1 MKTLSS
7 SLLRRLW
14 LAAILPVSCFGQG
27 QLSCERVETAVSVRS
42 EGLAEL
48 VGDIVLKCTGGTP
61 TAFGSVVPTYQVMI
75 TSSVPLTSR
84 VLVPGAT
91 NTGLSEALLVIDE
104 PSFPEQI
111 GCATSASGDGCPA
124 IAGSTNS
131 NVFQGR
137 QVQPNMIT
145 FRSVPINAPGPNGTR
160 ILRIANLRANVAALA
175 TQSPRGEAAQLSVQ
189 ILNSNGSAVTVR
201 NFDKS
206 SIDAIVG
213 AKVAVRTLADTP
225 PALNGS
231 PVVTIPP
238 ASLPVGAPQTLTG
251 FNIKYTEGFVGAF
264 RRRNVGTSSESPL
277 FMTVQAVPGL
287 PYNTESG
294 FLNTLLPSVMK
305 MDTAGLADT
314 GTRLWVRFQNVPKD
328 VLIWVTT
335 RDVRAGTT
343 QYSDLSARAILTL
356 ADANGNGPLTPVRP
370 TINGLAQIPVVNG
383 TATAV
388 WEVVSANPVTL
399 QEVSFGVAISAQ
411 TANPAQGLVTMTAGL
426 APIVPESG
434 NQTIP
439 MFKQSGVAVPA
450 FAVSN
455 LITVPALNCV
465 SAASYLGPDAAQGSI
480 VAGFGRNM
488 EIPSAIAD
496 DDVLPTSLSGVS
508 VDLIDTTGAR
518 KSASLLFVS
527 PAQVNF
533 VVTNDVEPGPV
544 LVNLLSAGRLVASG
558 YIQVSATAPSLFSAN
573 GNGAG
578 VAAGEGLLSSGAGAV
593 GVPMALYDSR
603 ESRWMP
609 TPIKVDSAN
618 ELMFLTLYGTGIRG
632 RRNVSQVRATVGGL
646 PVPVTYAGPQGFF
659 SGLDQINIGP
669 LPAALAGKGLVD
681 IRVTI
686 AGQNSNPVQVHIR

>member
-1 MKTLSS
+1 M
-7 SLLRRLW
+7 
-14 LAAILPVSCFGQG
+14 
-27 QLSCERVETAVSVRS
+27 SVRA

-48 VGDIVLKCTGGTP
+48 VGDLVLKCTGGTP
-61 TAFGSVVPTYQVMI
+61 TAFGSAVPTYQVMI

-91 NTGLSEALLVIDE
+91 NTGLSEALLIVDE
-104 PSFPEQI
+104 PSFSEQI
-111 GCATSASGDGCPA
+111 GCATSTSGDGCPA

-131 NVFQGR
+131 NILQGR

-145 FRSVPINAPGPNGTR
+145 FRAVPINAPGASGAR
-160 ILRIANLRANVAALA
+160 MLRIANLRANVAALA
-175 TQSPRGEAAQLSVQ
+175 TQSPRGEALQLSVQ
-189 ILNSNGSAVTVR
+189 ILDNNGSAVTVR

-206 SIDAIVG
+206 SIDAVVG
-213 AKVAVRTLADTP
+213 AKVSVRTLADTA

-231 PVVTIPP
+231 PVITIPP

-294 FLNTLLPSVMK
+294 FLNTLLPTVMK

-343 QYSDLSARAILTL
+343 QYSDTSARALLTV
-356 ADANGNGPLTPVRP
+356 ADGNGSGPMTPVRP

-388 WEVVSANPVTL
+388 WEIVSANPATL

-411 TANPAQGLVTMTAGL
+411 TANPAQGLVNMTAGL

-434 NQTIP
+434 SHTIP
-439 MFKQSGVAVPA
+439 MFKQSAVAVPA

-455 LITVPALNCV
+455 LITVPALICV
-465 SAASYLGPDAAQGSI
+465 SAASYVGPDAAPGSI

-488 EIPSAIAD
+488 DVPSANAD
-496 DDVLPTSLSGVS
+496 NAILPTTLSGAS
-508 VDLIDTTGAR
+508 VDLIDTTGAK

-527 PAQVNF
+527 PTQVNF
-533 VVTNDVEPGPV
+533 VVANDVESGPV
-544 LVNLLSAGRLVASG
+544 LVNLLMAGRLVASG
-558 YIQVSATAPSLFSAN
+558 YIQVSTTAPTLFSAN
-573 GNGAG
+573 GDGVG

-593 GVPMALYDSR
+593 GVPMAQYDSK
-603 ESRWMP
+603 EARWIP
-609 TPIKVDSAN
+609 TPIKVDSVN

-669 LPAALAGKGLVD
+669 LPPALAGKGSVD
-681 IRVTI
+681 IQVTI
-686 AGQNSNPVQVHIR
+686 AGQNSNPVQVYIR